1 MVHKERRKL
10 VWLRHSIKKVNHN
23 ISFEP
28 INSCPTQQ
36 ALLSQ
41 NLQIWTFFFFL
52 GSCSTLSS
60 LPPLSLSLTHSLSL
74 FLPFTSSS
82 GFYFILFFLKIVHFF
97 FFFLFFLPLSPF
109 SFSLYNRL
117 KQPQSFFGKESDFND
132 L

>member
-1 MVHKERRKL
+1 MVYKERSKL

-60 LPPLSLSLTHSLSL
+60 LSPPLTHTLSLTHSFAHSL
-74 FLPFTSSS
+74 FLPFYQFL
-82 GFYFILFFLKIVHFF
+82 GVLFYSFFSKDCSFFFFFL
-97 FFFLFFLPLSPF
+97 FFLFFLPLSPF
-109 SFSLYNRL
+109 
-117 KQPQSFFGKESDFND
+117 FFFIIQKIKAASIYF
-132 L
+132 

>member
-1 MVHKERRKL
+1 MVYKERSKL

-60 LPPLSLSLTHSLSL
+60 LSPPPHTHSLTHSLFRSL
-74 FLPFTSSS
+74 TLSPLLPVPRGS
-82 GFYFILFFLKIVHFF
+82 ILFFFF
-97 FFFLFFLPLSPF
+97 
-109 SFSLYNRL
+109 
-117 KQPQSFFGKESDFND
+117 
-132 L
+132 